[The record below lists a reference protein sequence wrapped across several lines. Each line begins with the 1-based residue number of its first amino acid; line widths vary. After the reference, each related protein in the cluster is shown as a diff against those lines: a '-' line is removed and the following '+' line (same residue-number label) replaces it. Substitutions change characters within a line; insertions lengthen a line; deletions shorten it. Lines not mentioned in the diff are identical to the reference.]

1 MDPLIQTYTP
11 APGAD
16 LNTLAVEF
24 VICDETGRPRRKQI
38 FGVLQLLRSKLAPL
52 RMQ

>member
-1 MDPLIQTYTP
+1 MDPLIQTYPPTP
-11 APGAD
+11 GTD
-16 LNTLAVEF
+16 LNNLAVEF

>member
-16 LNTLAVEF
+16 LNNLAVEF
-24 VICDETGRPRRKQI
+24 VICDDAGRPRRKQI
-38 FGVLQLLRSKLAPL
+38 FGVLQLLRTKLAPL
-52 RMQ
+52 RLN